1 MRVLHTSDWHLGHA
15 LHELPRDREHAAF
28 VAWLLD
34 VIEAEAIDAV
44 LVTGD
49 VFDAGNPPAGA
60 LATWFGFLAEVHRR
74 RPTATVVAIAGNHD
88 SPARLTAPAAVLAG
102 VRAHVVGTLPRD
114 PDGGL
119 DADRLLVPL
128 TDDAGVV
135 RAWAAAVPFLRPG
148 ELDLGGPGEATRAV
162 FAAAVAAAQARRT
175 PEQAIVVLGHLHL
188 TAGALVGSER
198 AIGGVEALAA
208 GDLGEQVAYVAL
220 GHLHRAQRIGAD
232 HVRYAG
238 SPIPLAMGEAGYRHQ
253 VVVIELAGPRVSEIR
268 TLEVPRAV
276 ELVRV
281 PPRGAAP
288 PAEVLAT
295 LAGLPPLDPTVPPE
309 LRPFLE
315 VAVALDAPAPRLH
328 AQVEA
333 AVRDRHVRLVK
344 LGAEPVGDRQPLA
357 ATPPPEALAQLDPR
371 EVLRRRWHSVHGGE
385 VPAPVAAAFAQLLR
399 EVNEAPS

>member
-128 TDDAGVV
+128 HRADGGVV
-135 RAWAAAVPFLRPG
+135 RAWC
-148 ELDLGGPGEATRAV
+148 GG
-162 FAAAVAAAQARRT
+162 
-175 PEQAIVVLGHLHL
+175 
-188 TAGALVGSER
+188 GA
-198 AIGGVEALAA
+198 
-208 GDLGEQVAYVAL
+208 
-220 GHLHRAQRIGAD
+220 
-232 HVRYAG
+232 
-238 SPIPLAMGEAGYRHQ
+238 
-253 VVVIELAGPRVSEIR
+253 
-268 TLEVPRAV
+268 
-276 ELVRV
+276 
-281 PPRGAAP
+281 
-288 PAEVLAT
+288 
-295 LAGLPPLDPTVPPE
+295 
-309 LRPFLE
+309 
-315 VAVALDAPAPRLH
+315 
-328 AQVEA
+328 
-333 AVRDRHVRLVK
+333 
-344 LGAEPVGDRQPLA
+344 
-357 ATPPPEALAQLDPR
+357 
-371 EVLRRRWHSVHGGE
+371 
-385 VPAPVAAAFAQLLR
+385 VPAPGGAR
-399 EVNEAPS
+399 RGSSGTIR